1 MAPEK
6 RLYVM
11 IIGNHSAGK
20 SSFINWFIGEKLQS
34 TKVAIETVEMNLVM
48 HGSKK
53 TELSGYNV
61 MKMLPF
67 MKDLYDKKTK
77 KERFPGLLNNLSV
90 KTSTSKKRGFEQ
102 IVFIDTPGLADGS
115 LKYKFD
121 VDKVYEWFA
130 EHCDLVLVF
139 FDPIGQALCQ
149 KTNLMIQRL
158 FELGQTEIK
167 FFMTK
172 GDMVSSLEDQQKCL
186 VQITQ
191 ALSSHI

>member
-11 IIGNHSAGK
+11 IMGNHSAGK
-20 SSFINWFIGEKLQS
+20 SSFINWFIGEKLQK
-34 TKVAIETVEMNLVM
+34 TKVAIETVEINLVM

-53 TELSGYNV
+53 TELSGYNI

-77 KERFPGLLNNLSV
+77 KEKFPGLLSNLSV
-90 KTSTSKKRGFEQ
+90 KTSTSKMRGFEQ

-115 LKYKFD
+115 LRYKFD

-130 EHCDLVLVF
+130 MHCDLILVF
-139 FDPIGQALCQ
+139 FDPIGQALC
-149 KTNLMIQRL
+149 
-158 FELGQTEIK
+158 
-167 FFMTK
+167 
-172 GDMVSSLEDQQKCL
+172 
-186 VQITQ
+186 
-191 ALSSHI
+191 